1 MGGAGGPVKHYSI
14 IMTEHIKIVKVGG
27 NIINSPAALQAFLKE
42 FAALEGKKILVH
54 GGGALAT
61 ELAARLG
68 ITQQMID
75 GRRVTDAETL
85 KIVTMVYA
93 GYVNKQV
100 VSGLQSYG
108 CNAIGICGADGHI
121 ITARRRT
128 FPADFGFA
136 GDIDR
141 VDTDAL
147 SALLLHFDTVVVAP
161 LTMDVSGQLL
171 NTNADTIARSVA
183 AALSA
188 AAPCELIYTFEK
200 NGVLQDVEQPDSV
213 IPLLTAAHYQQL
225 REEQRI
231 FAGMLPKLDNAFL
244 ALREGVGSV
253 YIGPADQL
261 KALSEGRCGTKI
273 IL

>member
-1 MGGAGGPVKHYSI
+1 
-14 IMTEHIKIVKVGG
+14 MTAHIKIIKVGG
-27 NIINSPAALQAFLKE
+27 NIISSASVLQAFLKE

-54 GGGALAT
+54 GGGTLAT
-61 ELAARLG
+61 ELAEQLG
-68 ITQQMID
+68 MAQQMID
-75 GRRVTDAETL
+75 GRRVTDADTL
-85 KIVTMVYA
+85 KVVTMVYA

-128 FPADFGFA
+128 SPADFGFV

-147 SALLLHFDTVVVAP
+147 SVLLQHFDTVVIAP
-161 LTMDVSGQLL
+161 LTVDESGQLL
-171 NTNADTIARSVA
+171 NTNADTIARSLAVA
-183 AALSA
+183 LAA

-200 NGVLQDVEQPDSV
+200 NGVLQDVEDPGSV
-213 IPLLTAAHYQQL
+213 IPVLTAPLYQQL
-225 REEQRI
+225 REAHRI

-253 YIGPADQL
+253 YIGPADRL
-261 KALSEGRCGTKI
+261 KALSEGRCGTKM